1 MNKSTLKSE
10 ILAEFENHIK
20 SSIPILD
27 KFEIASLLN
36 KLSNAIDRTATET
49 AKAGEIKEMK
59 DFGGIPLPH
68 IEVAV
73 HYFNA
78 AIAHSKVA
86 IKEFMEN

>member
-1 MNKSTLKSE
+1 MKNLSTLKSE
-10 ILAEFENHIK
+10 ILKEFDEKWGYVSVRI
-20 SSIPILD
+20 
-27 KFEIASLLN
+27 F
-36 KLSNAIDRTATET
+36 LSNAIDRTAAET
-49 AKAGEIKEMK
+49 ARAGEIKEMK

-86 IKEFMEN
+86 IKDFMEN